1 MKRLVIIAIFVV
13 CLMSMA
19 TGCSVPN
26 LEGPECTASRS
37 IAKEFY
43 SFHFGNEM
51 KFSADG
57 LKAREKFLTPELI
70 AAVAVTNEG
79 SDVFTTGSADIPKAF
94 RIGGCEIASPDTARV
109 EIVLFWRDDTRS
121 EERRIHVET
130 KRLDGRWLI
139 NRILN

>member
-1 MKRLVIIAIFVV
+1 MMRLVIIAISVV
-13 CLMSMA
+13 SLLSLA
-19 TGCSVPN
+19 AGCSVPN
-26 LEGPECTASRS
+26 LEVPECTASRG

-57 LKAREKFLTPELI
+57 LKAREKYLTPEVI
-70 AAVAVTNEG
+70 AAVAGTRE
-79 SDVFTTGSADIPKAF
+79 DVDPFTTGSVDIPKAF
-94 RIGGCEIASPDTARV
+94 RIGGCEVTSPDAAKV
-109 EIVLFWRDDTRS
+109 EVVLFWRDDSRS

-130 KRLDGRWLI
+130 KRIDGRWLI